1 MKYLKLF
8 EDFETEKKY
17 SVSFD
22 DKFHDDVIKSL
33 KKANIRFEEKENIYF
48 HLKKQVE
55 IVAWVEKEL
64 DIIRAIPAWV
74 KNLQVYKTK

>member
-33 KKANIRFEEKENIYF
+33 KK
-48 HLKKQVE
+48 L
-55 IVAWVEKEL
+55 
-64 DIIRAIPAWV
+64 
-74 KNLQVYKTK
+74 